1 MGTHMTAKYLPMI
14 FYGMETR

>member
-1 MGTHMTAKYLPMI
+1 MGTHMTVKYLPMI